1 MSRIWLVLVASLL
14 WVNFAVAQIPI
25 KGGCTVG
32 ASQQAHGISAAEA
45 QERIKN
51 YARRY
56 VESYSTYKRYERD
69 SRRKAYSYMELDH
82 WTQDEVIGFTRDQ
95 RELLYISV
103 GSELAQGMIDGSEIP
118 GYVNAVEKKVFELEM
133 ELGCEMPEQP

>member
-1 MSRIWLVLVASLL
+1 
-14 WVNFAVAQIPI
+14 VNFAVAQIPI

-32 ASQQAHGISAAEA
+32 ASQEAHGISAAEA

-69 SRRKAYSYMELDH
+69 TRRKAYSYMELDG
-82 WTQDEVIGFTRDQ
+82 WTQEEVIGFTGAQ
-95 RELLYISV
+95 RELLYISI
-103 GSELAQGMIDGSEIP
+103 GGELAQGKIDSSELP
-118 GYVNAVEKKVFELEM
+118 GYVDSIERKMLELET
-133 ELGCEMPEQP
+133 ELGCNPVSEAIYSP

>member
-1 MSRIWLVLVASLL
+1 MFRISLSLIASILWLNSAI
-14 WVNFAVAQIPI
+14 AQIPI

-32 ASQQAHGISAAEA
+32 ASEQAHGISAAEA
-45 QERIKN
+45 EARIKN

-56 VESYSTYKRYERD
+56 IESYSTYKRNEREM
-69 SRRKAYSYMELDH
+69 RRKAYSYMELDH